1 MCVASY
7 RPERDALVL
16 LQLRVDGQIQVR
28 VRVSRLGLGLGFGL
42 AANPNPSPNQALS
55 NSSEDA
61 WGLVRA
67 TFFGHAP
74 NFHGRLGLGLG
85 LG

>member
-28 VRVSRLGLGLGFGL
+28 VRVSRLGLGL
-42 AANPNPSPNQALS
+42 AANPSPNQALS